1 MAHRTHPRRRAPG
14 GLFDRNAGCPLLVS
28 GSTVLEYTGAVRVDG
43 RGAGFARNTGRA
55 PQPGIGTRGSFQA
68 TRARRADAQ
77 RGTRMSARPVQAG
90 GDRNLR
96 AGGNKPG
103 LLTLTIKDKSALY
116 LAYMPFVKNGGLFI
130 PTNSNYRLG
139 DEVFMLLNL
148 MGEDEK
154 LPVAGRVIWV
164 TPKGAQG
171 NQGKRTAGI
180 GVQFSEQD
188 RGQTQKKIETYLAG
202 ALSGDK
208 ATHTM

>member
-1 MAHRTHPRRRAPG
+1 MAKDNQARNSELPPAGDGAP
-14 GLFDRNAGCPLLVS
+14 
-28 GSTVLEYTGAVRVDG
+28 RVDV
-43 RGAGFARNTGRA
+43 
-55 PQPGIGTRGSFQA
+55 P
-68 TRARRADAQ
+68 
-77 RGTRMSARPVQAG
+77 RPSTA
-90 GDRNLR
+90 
-96 AGGNKPG
+96 KPG

-116 LAYMPFVKNGGLFI
+116 LAYMPFVSNGGLFI
-130 PTNSNYRLG
+130 PTNSNYRIG

-171 NQGKRTAGI
+171 KRTAGI

-188 RGQTQKKIETYLAG
+188 RGQTRHKIENYLAG